1 MNSPYKETINGVS
14 EPLKF
19 SPLSFLLPRIVIST
33 IQFPSINEQSSELTL
48 KTYSKKGLTEKS
60 NIENTRFDLR
70 RRSLKGAQLVGLN
83 LNNALFLDSTLDGA
97 NFSYSSLEGANFTN
111 AKLKDA
117 TFESA
122 DLKLAIFNMSDLTR
136 VDFNSANL
144 VNSDFTYS
152 VIEHAYFGRSSIQGA
167 NLNAVK
173 SSGAIFSFA
182 NLQNT
187 NLAGGVFKSA
197 NFEESD
203 LKSSDL
209 REAQFQG
216 ASFKK
221 AKLQASDMQKSSF
234 QGANFDDALLH
245 SVLLIDSELQG
256 ASLRKTSVQGAD
268 LTNVSMQGAVIDNT
282 NFNGAI
288 LRKAKMFGAIVENAQ
303 NPIGV
308 QNDDIDFET
317 DADWQSIMDM
327 SSDKNYRNSIQNAKK
342 SAGSFRGV
350 QDKWF
355 IYDENSLS
363 NALPEICQQG
373 YKAVIYSLNNSKFT
387 SIDYQRAEYN
397 PSEPLKIA
405 LKNIA
410 NVNACKAHLDE
421 YKKSTKQSIEFFF
434 NFQ

>member
-1 MNSPYKETINGVS
+1 M
-14 EPLKF
+14 
-19 SPLSFLLPRIVIST
+19 
-33 IQFPSINEQSSELTL
+33 
-48 KTYSKKGLTEKS
+48 
-60 NIENTRFDLR
+60 
-70 RRSLKGAQLVGLN
+70 
-83 LNNALFLDSTLDGA
+83 
-97 NFSYSSLEGANFTN
+97 
-111 AKLKDA
+111 
-117 TFESA
+117 
-122 DLKLAIFNMSDLTR
+122 
-136 VDFNSANL
+136 
-144 VNSDFTYS
+144 
-152 VIEHAYFGRSSIQGA
+152 QGA